1 MSTPSPILLIA
12 AQAVAPKSLAA
23 YMAAA
28 NLRLREQTVQSVKH
42 EAKLPAYT
50 GE

>member
-1 MSTPSPILLIA
+1 MKASNPMLLIA

-42 EAKLPAYT
+42 EAKLPPAV
-50 GE
+50 

>member
-1 MSTPSPILLIA
+1 MNTNPILLLA
-12 AQAVAPKSLAA
+12 AQVLAPKSLAA

-28 NLRLREQTVQSVKH
+28 ALRLREQTVQSVKH
-42 EAKLPAYT
+42 EAKLPA

>member
-1 MSTPSPILLIA
+1 MSTSPMLLIA
-12 AQAVAPKSLAA
+12 ASVVAPKSLAA

-42 EAKLPAYT
+42 EAKLPAYS